1 MHTEYDEHGKSIRV
15 YEDAPTFSSRT
26 DGRREIDKERTRQH
40 YADQL
45 RIAELTIAMSE
56 IMGIIDRMEQ
66 NSVLAIPFL
75 AWQFKHYNLLNK
87 EPS

>member
-1 MHTEYDEHGKSIRV
+1 MNMSDYADYYDSILRN
-15 YEDAPTFSSRT
+15 PRT
-26 DGRREIDKERTRQH
+26 DGRREIDKARVAQH

-45 RIAELTIAMSE
+45 RIAELAIAMSE
-56 IMGIIDRMEQ
+56 IIGIIDRMPQ

-75 AWQFKHYNLLNK
+75 AWQFKYYNLLNK